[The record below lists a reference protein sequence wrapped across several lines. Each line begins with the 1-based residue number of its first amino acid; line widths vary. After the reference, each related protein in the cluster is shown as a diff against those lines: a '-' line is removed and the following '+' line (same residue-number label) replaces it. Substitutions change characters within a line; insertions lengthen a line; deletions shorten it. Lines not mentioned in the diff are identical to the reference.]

1 MADIKLKDI
10 SKLETWN
17 TKELRKLRMTIKN
30 RISSFEN
37 SSTQKELP
45 SNHPLSQMDQGQ
57 CKELLE
63 KVLRAEKGK

>member
-10 SKLETWN
+10 NKLDTWD
-17 TKELRKLRMTIKN
+17 TKELRKLRMTLKN

-37 SSTQKELP
+37 SSTQKEL
-45 SNHPLSQMDQGQ
+45 SKNHPLFNKDEAE

-63 KVLRAEKGK
+63 KVIRAEKH